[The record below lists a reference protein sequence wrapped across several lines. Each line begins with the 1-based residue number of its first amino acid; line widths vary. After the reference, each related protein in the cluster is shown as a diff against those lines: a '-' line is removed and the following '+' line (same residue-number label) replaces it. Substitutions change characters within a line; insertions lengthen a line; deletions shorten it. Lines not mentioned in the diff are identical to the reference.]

1 MPTVNNIEQ
10 LRKWFRQCPAL
21 SPDNRFR
28 VDYMAE
34 EPTEYSLYAVP
45 STIKHRKNVLGEFIP
60 TDEQRINYIFASKEV
75 FGADERQNIRNA
87 GFCQDVINW
96 IIEQNKKQNFPRIE
110 EGCVMAI
117 NPTLTGYA
125 AVPDTDSARYQIS
138 LEIVYERTQ

>member
-45 STIKHRKNVLGEFIP
+45 STIRHKQNVLGEFVP
-60 TDEQRINYIFASKEV
+60 SDNQSVNYIFAAKEV
-75 FGADERQNIRNA
+75 FGADERQNISNA

-96 IIEQNKKQNFPRIE
+96 IIAQNREQNFPRIE
-110 EGCVMAI
+110 EGCVTAI
-117 NPTLTGYA
+117 KPTLTGYA
-125 AVPDTDSARYQIS
+125 AVPDTNSARYQIS
-138 LEIVYERTQ
+138 LEIAYTRLY